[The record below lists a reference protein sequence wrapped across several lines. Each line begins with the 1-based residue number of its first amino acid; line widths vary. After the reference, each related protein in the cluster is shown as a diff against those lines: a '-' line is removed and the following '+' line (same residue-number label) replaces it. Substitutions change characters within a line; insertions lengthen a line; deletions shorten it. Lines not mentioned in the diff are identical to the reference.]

1 MAVKIDK
8 EQRVVDLVKKVVAY
22 VNKEEKI
29 IGVYNTPQDMRMS
42 NSHKDVK
49 ELIKKYNYKIQ
60 MVIK

>member
-22 VNKEEKI
+22 VDKEEKI
-29 IGVYNTPQDMRMS
+29 IGVYSTPQDMMMS

>member
-22 VNKEEKI
+22 VDKKEKI
-29 IGVYNTPQDMRMS
+29 IGVYSTPQDMRMS

-49 ELIKKYNYKIQ
+49 ELVKKYNYKIQ